1 MELSFDYSKDCSV
14 SLCGNTSLAP
24 GESTELSLCP
34 QMGLPVGEHDLGVTV
49 TAKTATG
56 ETITKKIWD
65 SFRVDSRTFQGLVD
79 TIEPVTGITNGVE
92 KTADALH
99 LPSVLK
105 VYGAE
110 VDGEKTT
117 FSADVKWDVENCAYN
132 PKNTASQSFTVN
144 GQLELREGETMKS
157 WIRL

>member
-1 MELSFDYSKDCSV
+1 M
-14 SLCGNTSLAP
+14 
-24 GESTELSLCP
+24 
-34 QMGLPVGEHDLGVTV
+34 
-49 TAKTATG
+49 
-56 ETITKKIWD
+56 
-65 SFRVDSRTFQGLVD
+65 D

-144 GQLELREGETMKS
+144 GQLELREGENNEELDTSVKIKVQVDAYKGLNRPVIDS
-157 WIRL
+157 TWTRVITNYAELSLRDTSNEADGYFL